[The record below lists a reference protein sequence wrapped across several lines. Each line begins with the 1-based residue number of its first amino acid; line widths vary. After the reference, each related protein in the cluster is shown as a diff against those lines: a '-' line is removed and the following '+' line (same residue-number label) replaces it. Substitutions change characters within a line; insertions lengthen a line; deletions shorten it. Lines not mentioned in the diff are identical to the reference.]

1 MERSVITQ
9 KLIISSALKTSELTG
24 KRAEARF
31 FKKCEFTGAE
41 AIEVELATSQ
51 VSGKKFRRDKE
62 GRSAVSGKF
71 GYIDEFLS
79 CPETKQRLLADE
91 AERCEVTGKLVVPG
105 LLARCERTGKKVLP
119 SELEKSSVTGK
130 RALKQFFV
138 SSSISGVRLLQDDGV
153 ASAAG
158 KYCLPQEAKPCVWSG
173 RKCHPEDLRT
183 CELTHITAHFEFMT
197 TNGGTR
203 FEPLVDL
210 LNGVIRKTDI
220 PDSWSRITARVAEIF
235 DGRMQIQASVSS
247 TNGQLLAVCVETKN
261 WLGLKVR
268 HGGFLYAFRDRAP
281 IGRIVLG
288 KRGTDGWTFERV
300 L

>member
-1 MERSVITQ
+1 
-9 KLIISSALKTSELTG
+9 
-24 KRAEARF
+24 
-31 FKKCEFTGAE
+31 
-41 AIEVELATSQ
+41 
-51 VSGKKFRRDKE
+51 
-62 GRSAVSGKF
+62 
-71 GYIDEFLS
+71 
-79 CPETKQRLLADE
+79 
-91 AERCEVTGKLVVPG
+91 
-105 LLARCERTGKKVLP
+105 LP